1 MNKENG
7 VQFRNTAH
15 LFHTPARKYII
26 AREPSHLLVIKKG
39 QGVLP
44 LHKSHTF
51 TLKNIKEKD
60 TWTQKRISCE
70 RIHQRKWFS
79 SSVGHNACKKHVE
92 NIRSEALRFVD
103 EMFQNSRILLIY
115 LLFFNR
121 IFFLL
126 CVPDKRTAIKPEI
139 RIAELTGRSST
150 GGSGYFR

>member
-7 VQFRNTAH
+7 VQFRNSAH

-51 TLKNIKEKD
+51 TIKEKD
-60 TWTQKRISCE
+60 TWTQKKNIVRTYPSKE
-70 RIHQRKWFS
+70 VVLFQRC
-79 SSVGHNACKKHVE
+79 GHNACKKHVE
-92 NIRSEALRFVD
+92 NICSEALRSVD

-121 IFFLL
+121 IFFFLFTL
-126 CVPDKRTAIKPEI
+126 RAGQKDCHK
-139 RIAELTGRSST
+139 TGN
-150 GGSGYFR
+150 

>member
-7 VQFRNTAH
+7 VQFRNSAH

-51 TLKNIKEKD
+51 TLKKHKRKGYMDAKKNIVRTYPSKEVVLF
-60 TWTQKRISCE
+60 
-70 RIHQRKWFS
+70 QRC
-79 SSVGHNACKKHVE
+79 GHNACKKHVE

-115 LLFFNR
+115 LLFFKSD
-121 IFFLL
+121 FFTLRAGQKD
-126 CVPDKRTAIKPEI
+126 CHK
-139 RIAELTGRSST
+139 TGN
-150 GGSGYFR
+150 